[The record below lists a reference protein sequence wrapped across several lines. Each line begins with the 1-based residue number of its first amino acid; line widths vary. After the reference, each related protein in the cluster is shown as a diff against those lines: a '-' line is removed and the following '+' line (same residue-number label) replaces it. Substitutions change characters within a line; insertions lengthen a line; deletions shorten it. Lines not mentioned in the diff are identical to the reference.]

1 MRQIRVMAMEQN
13 VEALAKPIKIPG
25 PDHPIA
31 IERNP
36 NRVVVRVAGRVVAD
50 TSEALT
56 LREASYPA
64 VQYVPRKD
72 VNMMLLERTEHA
84 TYCPYKGDCAY
95 FSIPLG
101 GDRSTNAVWTYE
113 APYEAVSP
121 IRDHL
126 AFYPDR
132 VDAIEERQQG

>member
-25 PDHPIA
+25 PDHPMA

-121 IRDHL
+121 IKDHL

>member
-1 MRQIRVMAMEQN
+1 MEQN

-25 PDHPIA
+25 PDHPMA

>member
-64 VQYVPRKD
+64 VQYVPRKN

>member
-1 MRQIRVMAMEQN
+1 MEQN

-72 VNMMLLERTEHA
+72 VKMMLLERTEHA

-121 IRDHL
+121 IKDHL